1 MACPARLLDSPQVS
15 EEEFVKRFPAIL
27 VVSSLAVTA
36 GCSSLAQVPRSE
48 FAAEPLRKGVLVRTA
63 DGEQFSFDRAVI
75 TADTLTGVGYQQR
88 TVVLADGQPSVEE
101 IATEVRLPLER
112 IVSLQQK
119 RRDWGRTAKWGLGA
133 AGAAAFVIAVGTNS
147 ADEPPANPGG
157 GRGPGPEL

>member
-1 MACPARLLDSPQVS
+1 VNRRPS
-15 EEEFVKRFPAIL
+15 AIL
-27 VVSSLAVTA
+27 VVATLAVT
-36 GCSSLAQVPRSE
+36 GCSSMAQVPRGE
-48 FAAEPLRKGVLVRTA
+48 FAAEPVRKGVLVRTA

-75 TADTLTGVGYQQR
+75 SADTLTGIGFQQR

-101 IATEVRLPLER
+101 IATEVRLPLEK
-112 IVSLQQK
+112 IVSLQQR